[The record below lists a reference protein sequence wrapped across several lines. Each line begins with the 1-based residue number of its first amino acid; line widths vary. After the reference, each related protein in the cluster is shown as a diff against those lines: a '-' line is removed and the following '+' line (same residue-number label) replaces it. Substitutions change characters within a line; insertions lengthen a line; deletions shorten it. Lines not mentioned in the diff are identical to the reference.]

1 MVHSAE
7 IICEVDIAYDC
18 GPHTHTMLPAVAM
31 NGDVG
36 VIFPR
41 RISRCV
47 YSPAHVL
54 LLVDFDSE
62 VDHLVVDIN
71 FDTASGLHDFLILR
85 EHHVL
90 SEVIPGVE
98 LGKVVAGYLVGVE
111 VCSGDADDILVLA
124 LVGRLVAAVHV
135 HGAGQLLVLVVLVHL
150 LVVVDHSRLFIEGE
164 SDDPELI
171 RGDVKRDDI
180 IKRSVK
186 LAHAE
191 DLVSIENN

>member
-7 IICEVDIAYDC
+7 LICEIDITYDC
-18 GPHTHTMLPAVAM
+18 GPHADTMLPAVAM
-31 NGDVG
+31 NGDIG
-36 VIFPR
+36 VIFAR
-41 RISRCV
+41 GISRCV
-47 YSPAHVL
+47 YSSAHVL
-54 LLVDFDSE
+54 LLIDFDSE
-62 VDHLVVDIN
+62 VDHLVVEVN
-71 FDTASGLHDFLILR
+71 LDTASGLHDFLILR

-90 SEVIPGVE
+90 CEVIPGIE

-111 VCSGDADDILVLA
+111 VCPGDGDDILVLA
-124 LVGRLVAAVHV
+124 LVCRLVAAVHV

-150 LVVVDHSRLFIEGE
+150 LVVIDDSRLFVEGE

-171 RGDVKRDDI
+171 RGDVERDHI
-180 IKRSVK
+180 VKGSVK